1 MLEGF
6 QQKRY
11 ETWRDEKL
19 ANYQTK
25 TESLFVEISNPLRL
39 SSAEKSAIVDNCQSN
54 NLSLIRI
61 KPCSEIRK
69 AIHSINTQLG
79 LIDVDYHPCS
89 EDDGLV
95 VIEDAHSPKKG
106 GYIPYSNKALNWHTD
121 GYYNQI
127 NELVGAFS
135 LYCIQS
141 AVNGGENHWIDPEML
156 YIHLREQNPDIVS
169 ALTQPNVLTIP
180 ARNDGTKVIRTASIG
195 PVFFIDSGT
204 QKPKM
209 RFTQRK
215 RNIQWLESNEVKDA
229 LNILK
234 TFLASNSSIHHQY
247 KLKKGE
253 GMICNNVLHSRSS
266 FIDNDSRKRMLL
278 RGRYTNTVGHC

>member
-1 MLEGF
+1 
-6 QQKRY
+6 
-11 ETWRDEKL
+11 
-19 ANYQTK
+19 
-25 TESLFVEISNPLRL
+25 
-39 SSAEKSAIVDNCQSN
+39 
-54 NLSLIRI
+54 
-61 KPCSEIRK
+61 
-69 AIHSINTQLG
+69 
-79 LIDVDYHPCS
+79 
-89 EDDGLV
+89 
-95 VIEDAHSPKKG
+95 
-106 GYIPYSNKALNWHTD
+106 
-121 GYYNQI
+121 
-127 NELVGAFS
+127 
-135 LYCIQS
+135 
-141 AVNGGENHWIDPEML
+141 ML

-180 ARNDGTKVIRTASIG
+180 ARNDSTKGIRTASIG
-195 PVFFIDSGT
+195 PVFFIDSST

-229 LNILK
+229 LNILN

-253 GMICNNVLHSRSS
+253 GMICNNVLHSRSA